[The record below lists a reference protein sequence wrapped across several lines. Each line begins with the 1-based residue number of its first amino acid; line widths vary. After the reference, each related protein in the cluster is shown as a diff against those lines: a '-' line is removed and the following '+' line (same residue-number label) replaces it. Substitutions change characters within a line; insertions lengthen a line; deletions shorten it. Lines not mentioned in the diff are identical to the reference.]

1 MPPAL
6 QLPSALWSSRP
17 FLRAFDG
24 LDVPAIPG
32 WSSSAAS
39 LPATQPRG
47 HILCSFFLRL
57 THASSH
63 PCLAVPCPPPCH
75 WNSMLALKLGFW
87 GISVYSFRRRGSA
100 CEVSGPAKPAGEVW
114 WCLRVLTPFVET
126 FRATSPEGPPPG
138 PRPTPSP
145 SRRVSCPQTSSV
157 ATHSLAGPFFMKKA
171 HF

>member
-1 MPPAL
+1 MSQRFLDGPLLPLLSWPHSPGDTFSALFSCDSPTPRVIPAL
-6 QLPSALWSSRP
+6 LS
-17 FLRAFDG
+17 
-24 LDVPAIPG
+24 PA
-32 WSSSAAS
+32 
-39 LPATQPRG
+39 
-47 HILCSFFLRL
+47 
-57 THASSH
+57 
-63 PCLAVPCPPPCH
+63 PPPCH
-75 WNSMLALKLGFW
+75 WNSMLALKLGFG